1 MGLLIGVGDS
11 RPQSAYDYWYG
22 IEWDVTVSNPHP
34 TRIGKKELHKE
45 LPLQNMMRGCLLND
59 DGSVNYYLHANDS
72 TKRDNGANANLSGA
86 DGQVMV
92 ELPDVYIRFERDGNK
107 CRAMISPQELP
118 GFILWKKDYIS
129 MFEASVQRSANKLC
143 SVVNTTVCKC

>member
-45 LPLQNMMRGCLLND
+45 LPLQNMMRGCLLKD

-92 ELPDVYIRFERDGNK
+92 ELPDVYIRFERDGN
-107 CRAMISPQELP
+107 
-118 GFILWKKDYIS
+118 
-129 MFEASVQRSANKLC
+129 
-143 SVVNTTVCKC
+143 

>member
-45 LPLQNMMRGCLLND
+45 LPLQNMMRGCLLKD

-72 TKRDNGANANLSGA
+72 TKRDNGANADLPVQMVKSWLS
-86 DGQVMV
+86 
-92 ELPDVYIRFERDGNK
+92 
-107 CRAMISPQELP
+107 CRMFTSVLNAMETNV
-118 GFILWKKDYIS
+118 
-129 MFEASVQRSANKLC
+129 AR
-143 SVVNTTVCKC
+143 